1 MTQHSTRFVTAAWL
15 LAGALL
21 AGCAGSPPEAPAA
34 PRVENHDLGI
44 AIAAVYPPFA
54 VATNEGPVMEL
65 RAPGETGEGTLFIE
79 STAELSGGINLVAEA
94 EGMRDWFEQQPAGQ
108 YFGNLELGTP
118 LGPAFTSRGSYE
130 LDGSA
135 VEEIR
140 VFTIHPTGNRMLRM
154 TYRYPPGQGKE
165 RLQQLAEILGE
176 IEGLEPT
183 AQDASSE
190 ASGN

>member
-1 MTQHSTRFVTAAWL
+1 MTRHSTFFVTAAWS

-21 AGCAGSPPEAPAA
+21 VGCTGSSPEAPDA
-34 PRVENHDLGI
+34 PRVENHDLGL
-44 AIAAVYPPFA
+44 AIAAVYPPFV
-54 VATNEGPVMEL
+54 VAGNQGPVMEL
-65 RAPGETGEGTLFIE
+65 QTPGETGEGTLFIE
-79 STAELSGGINLVAEA
+79 ATAELSGGINLVAEA
-94 EGMRDWFEQQPAGQ
+94 EGMREWFEQQPEGQ

-118 LGPAFTSRGSYE
+118 LGPAFTSRGSYV
-130 LDGSA
+130 LDGAA

-176 IEGLEPT
+176 IEGLAPT
-183 AQDASSE
+183 GQEASSE